1 MCQLIPAS
9 IGARRLYIQDRYL
22 IGTRLR
28 LRRVEEF
35 GLPTIYKLGQ
45 KIRFSESS
53 ISENAH
59 TTIYLSEEEFDL
71 LAQVSANKLEKVR
84 WLNPIGN
91 LTLSIDEFGGRLA
104 GLVLAEVD
112 LGSTSSLPSNFPID
126 VNNEVTN
133 DERFTGGEL
142 AMTTT
147 SELTS
152 ILNSFYID

>member
-1 MCQLIPAS
+1 MS
-9 IGARRLYIQDRYL
+9 SG
-22 IGTRLR
+22 
-28 LRRVEEF
+28 
-35 GLPTIYKLGQ
+35 K
-45 KIRFSESS
+45 S
-53 ISENAH
+53 IS
-59 TTIYLSEEEFDL
+59 TIYLSEEEFDL
-71 LAQVSANKLEKVR
+71 LTQVSANKLEKVR

-112 LGSTSSLPSNFPID
+112 LGSTSSLPSSFPID

-142 AMTTT
+142 AMATT

>member
-59 TTIYLSEEEFDL
+59 TTIYLSE
-71 LAQVSANKLEKVR
+71 Q
-84 WLNPIGN
+84 
-91 LTLSIDEFGGRLA
+91 EFGGWLA

-112 LGSTSSLPSNFPID
+112 LGSTSSLPSIFPID

-147 SELTS
+147 SELAS